1 MEISLDQLS
10 EGVGEKQKRRKMW
23 VTILLISLGIHVLIG
38 VIAAG
43 VIVAKYLISPPA
55 TFVAQKKVFKITS
68 PEREQKMAL
77 AAFEEAASTPAFSSP
92 ITSARMMDKGLP
104 PLPKLPLDQSLP
116 LNASAVISDGVLSL
130 SGSSSFGGKAGLTGV
145 GSGSSV
151 GFFGLKDT
159 GAKIV
164 IAIDSSNT
172 MFERSVNG
180 TMIKMP
186 YAMIKQEA
194 MKLIDGLS
202 INTQFGL
209 IIWEGGSLAFK
220 SQLVPSTDQNKA
232 DAKKWIQGI
241 SEDPQSSIRKQQRA
255 IGGDLLEDGQGGTR
269 TDLAIEQI
277 FAMQPD
283 IIYLISDGDANRMK
297 TGKIP
302 AKEIWDKTAELQKTL
317 TSPARLHAVYFLT
330 AAEKPNE
337 KEFLEGLARKNR
349 GRFLVVDAKKLAP
362 QAQN

>member
-1 MEISLDQLS
+1 MDISIDQLK
-10 EGVGEKQKRRKMW
+10 EGVGEKNKRRKMLI
-23 VTILLISLGIHVLIG
+23 TILLISLGAHILAGI
-38 VIAAG
+38 IAGA
-43 VIVAKYLISPPA
+43 VIVAKYLIAPPA
-55 TFVAQKKVFKITS
+55 TFVAEPKKFKITS

-92 ITSARMMDKGLP
+92 LTSTRMMDKGLP

-145 GSGSSV
+145 GNGSSV
-151 GFFGLKDT
+151 GFFGIKDT

-164 IAIDSSNT
+164 IAVDASNT
-172 MFERSVNG
+172 MFERSLNG
-180 TMIKMP
+180 NMIKMP
-186 YAMIKQEA
+186 YYMIKQEA

-232 DAKKWIQGI
+232 EAKKWIQGI
-241 SEDPQSSIRKQQRA
+241 SEDPQTSVRKQQRV
-255 IGGDLLEDGQGGTR
+255 IGGDLLEDGMGGTR
-269 TDLAIEQI
+269 TDLAIEQA

-283 IIYLISDGDANRMK
+283 IIYLISDGDANK
-297 TGKIP
+297 TQGGKIP
-302 AKEIWDKTAELQKTL
+302 AEEIWKQTADLQKTL
-317 TSPARLHAVYFLT
+317 TEPVRLHAIYFLT

-349 GRFLVVDAKKLAP
+349 GRFLVVDAKKLTTRTE
-362 QAQN
+362 N

>member
-10 EGVGEKQKRRKMW
+10 EGVGQKKKQRKLW
-23 VTILLISLGIHVLIG
+23 VTIVLISLGIHLLIG

-43 VIVAKYLISPPA
+43 VVVAKYLIAPPA
-55 TFVAQKKVFKITS
+55 TFVAQKKMFKITS

-92 ITSARMMDKGLP
+92 LTSTRMTDKGLP

-151 GFFGLKDT
+151 GFFGIKDT

-164 IAIDSSNT
+164 IAVDASNT
-172 MFERSVNG
+172 MFERSLNG

-186 YAMIKQEA
+186 YSMIKQEA

-209 IIWEGGSLAFK
+209 IIWEGASLAFK
-220 SQLVPSTDQNKA
+220 AQLVPSTDQNKA

-241 SEDPQSSIRKQQRA
+241 SEDPQASIRKQQRA
-255 IGGDLLEDGQGGTR
+255 IGGDILEDGEGGTR
-269 TDLAIEQI
+269 TDLAIEQA
-277 FAMQPD
+277 FALQPD
-283 IIYLISDGDANRMK
+283 IIYLISDGDANRIK

-302 AKEIWDKTAELQKTL
+302 AEEIWNQTTELQKTL
-317 TSPARLHAVYFLT
+317 TQPLRLHAIYFLT

-337 KEFLEGLARKNR
+337 REFLEGLARKNR

-362 QAQN
+362 QTQN